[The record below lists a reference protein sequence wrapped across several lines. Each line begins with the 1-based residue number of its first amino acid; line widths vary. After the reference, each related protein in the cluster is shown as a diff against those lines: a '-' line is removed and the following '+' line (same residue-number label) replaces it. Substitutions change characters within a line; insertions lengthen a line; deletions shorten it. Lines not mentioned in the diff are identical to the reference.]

1 MTLNQTLAIAF
12 ERNPTFGEF
21 AANREAARAEVI
33 QALAYPNPEIE
44 GSLGEATGRESP
56 KTTKAEYGLSLV
68 QPIESPL
75 KRRTRR
81 AAAEALEAVALREED
96 VFRVTLR
103 SDTAKAYFTIL
114 YRQRAVGLA
123 EAARQIAEDIEV
135 VVTRRVDSGE
145 APEIDRI
152 KARVEVLKASRA
164 VQSEKRLLASARAV
178 LRALCGDALP
188 DSFQVADSLGDGL
201 EAADA
206 MQFDL
211 EGHPILARLQA
222 ERSRQE
228 AVIAREKAAWRP
240 DLKPGLSLG
249 RQIDTDTAGVTLGIE
264 IPIWN
269 RNRGG

>member
-1 MTLNQTLAIAF
+1 MFLRKDTFLAAVLCLCHAACATRPPIRAEGAGEAPKPAASQGQASSPSEQPPLKVTAEPPAAGSAPMTLNQTLAIAF

-188 DSFQVADSLGDGL
+188 DSFQVADS
-201 EAADA
+201 
-206 MQFDL
+206 
-211 EGHPILARLQA
+211 
-222 ERSRQE
+222 
-228 AVIAREKAAWRP
+228 
-240 DLKPGLSLG
+240 
-249 RQIDTDTAGVTLGIE
+249 
-264 IPIWN
+264 
-269 RNRGG
+269 